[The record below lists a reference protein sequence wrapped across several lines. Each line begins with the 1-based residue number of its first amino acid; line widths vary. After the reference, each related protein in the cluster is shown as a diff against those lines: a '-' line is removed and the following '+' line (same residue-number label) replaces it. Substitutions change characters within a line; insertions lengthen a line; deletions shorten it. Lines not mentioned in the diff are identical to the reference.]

1 METTT
6 GVGYTPPRVAPDRSR
21 RPIVRALFLFFMVA
35 LASALAGPSSPASES
50 VPKLQSELHF
60 SVEESAL
67 FELLSA
73 ATPYTV
79 TVGSGLT
86 AVDLIL
92 RDPADL
98 ILSEGKA
105 RFRIGVRG
113 ATIPVDQVLEPELTV
128 EYDPHRRQYFV
139 VVTSLPVQVPLLGTL
154 DVREAL
160 PPIAIPAL
168 VEQLWELDSR
178 PLGAR
183 IHIRRIA
190 ILDHRLE
197 ISADVDFPP
206 IRRR

>member
-1 METTT
+1 M
-6 GVGYTPPRVAPDRSR
+6 
-21 RPIVRALFLFFMVA
+21 RAIFLLVMVA
-35 LASALAGPSSPASES
+35 LATGLAGPAVVASES
-50 VPKLQSELHF
+50 LPKLQSELHF

-67 FELLSA
+67 FELLRA

-98 ILSEGKA
+98 VLSDGKA

-128 EYDPHRRQYFV
+128 EYDPQRRQYFV
-139 VVTSLPVQVPLLGTL
+139 VVTSLPVSIPLLGTL
-154 DVREAL
+154 DVRDAL
-160 PPIAIPAL
+160 PPMAVPAL
-168 VEQLWELDSR
+168 VEQLWEINSR
-178 PLGAR
+178 PLGTR

-197 ISADVDFPP
+197 ISADIDFPP
-206 IRRR
+206 IGRR